1 MMMDCASKKEV
12 IDLTN
17 DKKGSFDCF
26 AAVVEGSFDCF
37 AAVVERSFD
46 CFAAVVFSC
55 VRCML
60 LHEI

>member
-1 MMMDCASKKEV
+1 MDCASKKEV

-17 DKKGSFDCF
+17 KKGSFDCF

>member
-1 MMMDCASKKEV
+1 MDCASKKEV

-17 DKKGSFDCF
+17 DKK
-26 AAVVEGSFDCF
+26 GSFDCF